1 MPALSRRQLL
11 KTLGGSALLLSAS
24 RLAAA
29 AASDAATSAAL
40 AAPLPGA
47 DAPRLNVALIGA
59 GRQGLILLESL
70 LKIPGIHVT
79 ALCDI
84 WDYSSRTALGRCRA
98 ADQEPTAYTDYRELL
113 DKEAKT
119 LHAVIVATPDFWHER
134 MTVAALQSGLAVYCE
149 KEMAHTLDSARR
161 MVIAARETGK
171 LLQIGHQRR
180 SNPYYHHGLNLLRHD
195 RFCGNLTVAS
205 GQWNQLKPIRP
216 LPKRLLERYTIP
228 NETLAAH
235 GYDSMAHF
243 YEWRWFRALGGG
255 PACDLGSHQVDVLNW
270 FVGAPPSRIF
280 ATASNTWARAQ
291 AAANQVGYEPECD
304 DHIHMLL
311 GWTLPDGTEVNG
323 HYQVKLSTS
332 HGGFYETFGG
342 DAGTM
347 VTAEIAEQ
355 AAMFRENTAA
365 AVEWNDLAQKI
376 EIGGKTGIAY
386 DPLASRRAKGQ
397 MDAVA
402 NQLAADMQKPPHQPH
417 LENFFAAVR
426 GEGTLNCPAE
436 VGYETAVT
444 VFKAIESARLGQP
457 LTLKPEDFVA

>member
-1 MPALSRRQLL
+1 MSALSRRQLL
-11 KTLGGSALLLSAS
+11 KALGGTALLLSAS

-29 AASDAATSAAL
+29 EAQTEV
-40 AAPLPGA
+40 AAPPPVTN
-47 DAPRLNVALIGA
+47 APRLNVALIGA
-59 GRQGLILLESL
+59 GRQGLILLEGL
-70 LKIPGIHVT
+70 LKIPGIHIV

-84 WDYSSRTALGRCRA
+84 WEYSSRTALGRCRA

-113 DKEAKT
+113 DKEKS

-149 KEMAHTLDSARR
+149 KEMAHTLESARR

-180 SNPYYHHGLNLLRHD
+180 SNPYYHHGLNLLRYD
-195 RFCGNLTVAS
+195 RFCGNLTLAS
-205 GQWNQLKPIRP
+205 GQWNQLKPVRA
-216 LPKRLLERYTIP
+216 LPKRLLERWTIP
-228 NETLAAH
+228 DAVLSAH

-243 YEWRWFRALGGG
+243 YEWRWFSELGGG
-255 PACDLGSHQVDVLNW
+255 PACDLGSHQLDVLNW
-270 FVGAPPSRIF
+270 YVGAPPSRIF
-280 ATASNTWARAQ
+280 ATAGNAWARAQ
-291 AAANQVGYEPECD
+291 ALANEAGFIPESD
-304 DHIHMLL
+304 DHVHMMLN
-311 GWTLPDGTEVNG
+311 WKLPDGSEVNG
-323 HYQVKLSTS
+323 NYQVNLTTS

-342 DAGTM
+342 DAGTI
-347 VTAEIAEQ
+347 VTAEITEQ

-365 AVEWNDLAQKI
+365 AIEWNDLAQKV
-376 EIGGKTGIAY
+376 EVGGKTGIAY

-402 NQLAADMQKPPHQPH
+402 NQIAADLQKPPHQPH

-436 VGYETAVT
+436 LGYETAVT
-444 VFKAIESARLGQP
+444 VFKAIESARLGRP
-457 LTLKPEDFVA
+457 IELKPADFIA